1 MDVTVVNQTLLLLHT
16 KGNPFVR
23 KHIQS
28 KSHNWFLVT
37 IKLHQRIE
45 RTAHTEDKAIYRAL
59 FPLNRESAAC
69 GPPMPFLITEKRHCV
84 RTILFLFILC
94 VLFQNSYTEGL
105 KN

>member
-45 RTAHTEDKAIYRAL
+45 RTAHAGGFSD
-59 FPLNRESAAC
+59 
-69 GPPMPFLITEKRHCV
+69 EKRHCV